1 MTCKTTVVVIVG
13 IISCFYPVWAAERE
27 ELLEFFEQEYVV
39 TEKEHSEKTK
49 TNVDLVGAAGNYCAV
64 LKKQLFQALDY
75 KLRHT
80 AEASERLR
88 ILKDFYLMSQGVQ
101 KIHQTPRKGMGS
113 SIGMYIYLAEANLMR
128 RQIAILMLD
137 QEAEKRW
144 KRISNAPLILKEKT
158 IMLDRGKASFKS
170 IMYGDEVTLELI
182 LFPQD
187 TFTCYGRD
195 FVIIRT
201 DIPFAVNDDFSTV
214 YLCELKSGKIV
225 VHTKL
230 KSP

>member
-1 MTCKTTVVVIVG
+1 
-13 IISCFYPVWAAERE
+13 
-27 ELLEFFEQEYVV
+27 
-39 TEKEHSEKTK
+39 
-49 TNVDLVGAAGNYCAV
+49 
-64 LKKQLFQALDY
+64 
-75 KLRHT
+75 
-80 AEASERLR
+80 
-88 ILKDFYLMSQGVQ
+88 MSQEVQ